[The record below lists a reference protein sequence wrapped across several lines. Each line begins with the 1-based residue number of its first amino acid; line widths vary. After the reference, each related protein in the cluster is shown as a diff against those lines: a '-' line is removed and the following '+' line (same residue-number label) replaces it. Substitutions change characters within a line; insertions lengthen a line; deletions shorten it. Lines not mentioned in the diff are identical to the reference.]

1 MSAKD
6 RADEW
11 GCPVSLWLVSH
22 LPSWLLLLV
31 LIAVTSCTAVG
42 VQAIVR
48 NRFATHLRGDEHNDV
63 TKFAFG
69 VIGFVFAFFIG
80 FVVSATWGQI
90 NSADG
95 RARAEGAA
103 GAQLARDLQVF
114 DEPDRDR
121 IRPSLLAYHQ
131 AAITEWDEA
140 TEGRSLPAADDAL
153 NRVYL
158 AYEQVEAR
166 TDAQKA
172 LLSASFSN
180 LNDMNKARSE
190 RVLQARTDTGP
201 PWSLWA
207 VILLTSGLLLGCAI
221 IYGVESAATHYTM
234 VRYWVCSSGHSC
246 SWCWSC
252 RIHSSVRSRRPPS
265 RCNRW
270 SGSFSPT
277 RLGN

>member
-1 MSAKD
+1 MIGP
-6 RADEW
+6 DEW
-11 GCPVSLWLVSH
+11 GCPLSLWLVSH

-31 LIAVTSCTAVG
+31 LITVTSGTAVA

-48 NRFATHLRGDEHNDV
+48 RRFATHLRSDEHNDV

-121 IRPSLLAYHQ
+121 IRQSLLAYHQ
-131 AAITEWDEA
+131 AAITEWNEA

-180 LNDMNKARSE
+180 LSDMNKARSE

-207 VILLTSGLLLGCAI
+207 VILLTSSLLLGCAI
-221 IYGVESAATHYTM
+221 IYGVESAASHYTM
-234 VRYWVCSSGHSC
+234 VAILGVLVGAQLFLVLELSHPFVGEVATSSEPLKQV
-246 SWCWSC
+246 
-252 RIHSSVRSRRPPS
+252 VRVLQSNP
-265 RCNRW
+265 
-270 SGSFSPT
+270 G
-277 RLGN
+277 